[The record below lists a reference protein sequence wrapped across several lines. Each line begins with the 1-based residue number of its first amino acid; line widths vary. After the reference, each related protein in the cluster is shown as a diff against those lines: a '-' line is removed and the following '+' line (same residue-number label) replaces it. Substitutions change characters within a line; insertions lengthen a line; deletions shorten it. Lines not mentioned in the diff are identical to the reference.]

1 MDTHTGVYTRICARG
16 ALRDKSAVLRRRR
29 WRAGAFHLN
38 EFFSTNF
45 PRTSGA
51 SRSEIAATTTGTTT
65 ARNFESDYG
74 IARRG
79 AARRDRAISRAILD
93 DPRVLT
99 YRKRT
104 IPKVRK
110 RRGRRARS
118 AVAHRRKLIYLVHT
132 EYQSLYKPLSLSLS
146 FSPSLSVFLSLSFSL
161 SLSLSLSLLVA
172 EEGKDRRPRGTYLG

>member
-1 MDTHTGVYTRICARG
+1 VETHTRIRAHLHTKDIARQKRSVTP
-16 ALRDKSAVLRRRR
+16 LRL
-29 WRAGAFHLN
+29 AGAFHLN

-45 PRTSGA
+45 PRSSGA

-74 IARRG
+74 IGRRG
-79 AARRDRAISRAILD
+79 RARRDRAISCAILD

-110 RRGRRARS
+110 RRGHRARS

-132 EYQSLYKPLSLSLS
+132 EYTQSLYKPLSLSLS
-146 FSPSLSVFLSLSFSL
+146 LSLSLFLSLSFSP
-161 SLSLSLSLLVA
+161 
-172 EEGKDRRPRGTYLG
+172 RR